1 MRIKNDVDKLYDT
14 DLTDAAWSLI
24 APILPAAR
32 TGGRPRKTNLR
43 AVLNAIFYLLRTG
56 CQWRLL
62 PREFPSWNTVYHYF
76 RSWKNDGVWT
86 CLQRS
91 MYQQVR
97 RQAGRAICPSVVIM
111 DGQSVKTTERGGIRG
126 FDAHKRVKGR
136 KRHIVVDIF
145 GLLIACR
152 VEPADISDRKAAVLL
167 LGGLA
172 PLFPNIR
179 TVIAD
184 AGHQSIKLARYLLRQ
199 EGWRLQIVRRRHRAF
214 KITGL
219 SFAWLCRN
227 RRLSKDYEYGV
238 QSSETLIEIASTR
251 LLLNRLART

>member
-1 MRIKNDVDKLYDT
+1 
-14 DLTDAAWSLI
+14 
-24 APILPAAR
+24 
-32 TGGRPRKTNLR
+32 
-43 AVLNAIFYLLRTG
+43 
-56 CQWRLL
+56 
-62 PREFPSWNTVYHYF
+62 
-76 RSWKNDGVWT
+76 
-86 CLQRS
+86 
-91 MYQQVR
+91 
-97 RQAGRAICPSVVIM
+97 M